1 MTPEMWTA
9 QAVAEIEG
17 QSVEPAQAIP
27 PVAPS
32 TETTTEIAPLIQKV
46 ADSSIAEIEK
56 LLGHLQRSRDSLRS
70 EGERIQRETANY
82 LAFSQMASASIKII
96 SDTVQ
101 EWGRAGYPVQGQPK
115 PSPSGDVASEAVTT
129 TTANVETLNETAKKS
144 VQDTQL
150 PPTSRKDGWYS
161 RRSKES

>member
-17 QSVEPAQAIP
+17 QSVELAQAMP

-56 LLGHLQRSRDSLRS
+56 LLDHLQRSRDSLCS

-129 TTANVETLNETAKKS
+129 ANVETLNETAKIS

-150 PPTSRKDGWYS
+150 PPTSRKEGWYS
-161 RRSKES
+161 RRSKGS